1 MTAISILKSIG
12 LALLVTAVA
21 LAAAALYT
29 VRQPPVYRAAM
40 KIVLG
45 VSDTHYQP
53 VLGSATESDI
63 QTLSDLVHS
72 NSVASD
78 VIKTLNLNLSSTTLL
93 KNLQVSN
100 KPNTAVLDVTYDDT
114 DRNEGMAILN
124 AVGDAFTNRVRDQLT
139 TLKLQLG
146 AKPGIAAA
154 VFDAAHSI
162 PDPVKPKPL
171 LNFGVAGGL
180 GLVLGTLAAI
190 LVQQSAGNPKAI
202 EPPLVWRSSEG

>member
-21 LAAAALYT
+21 LAAAAFYT

-45 VSDTHYQP
+45 LSDTHYQP

-63 QTLSDLVHS
+63 QTMGDLVHS

-78 VIKTLNLNLSSTTLL
+78 VIKTLNLNLSSTILL
-93 KNLQVSN
+93 QNLQVSN

-114 DRNEGMAILN
+114 DRNEGVAILN

-154 VFDAAHSI
+154 VFDTAHSI

>member
-1 MTAISILKSIG
+1 MTAFTILKSIG
-12 LALLVTAVA
+12 LSLLVTAVA
-21 LAAAALYT
+21 LGAAALYT

-63 QTLSDLVHS
+63 QTMSDLVKS

-78 VIKTLNLNLSSTTLL
+78 VIDTLNLNVSSTSLL
-93 KNLQVSN
+93 KNLQASN

-114 DRNEGMAILN
+114 DRGEGVAILN
-124 AVGDAFTNRVRDQLT
+124 AVGDAFTKRVRDQLT
-139 TLKLQLG
+139 TLKLQVG

-154 VFDAAHSI
+154 IFDAAHSI
-162 PDPVKPKPL
+162 PDPVQPKPL
-171 LNFGVAGGL
+171 VNFGVAGGL

-190 LVQQSAGNPKAI
+190 LMQQGTGSPKAV
-202 EPPLVWRSSEG
+202 EPLVWRSSG

>member
-21 LAAAALYT
+21 LAAAAFYT

-63 QTLSDLVHS
+63 QTMGDLVHS

-78 VIKTLNLNLSSTTLL
+78 VIKTLNLNLSSTILL
-93 KNLQVSN
+93 QNLQVSN

-114 DRNEGMAILN
+114 DRNEGVSILN

-154 VFDAAHSI
+154 VFDVAHSI